1 MQTNSRGALA
11 GALFLLSTI
20 APFILCD
27 VRFTSPPAGASLQA
41 GQTLIVSWN
50 DSKESVS
57 LDPFTSYSL
66 FLCAG
71 GDEAESQVSLDRPT
85 PALKETFFGI
95 GDSANIFVHSQL
107 EVAII
112 EPKGQFSEGN
122 EIHTVIPAN
131 VGASFANAYFL
142 KIHAATTHGFETITL
157 SDRFSINGMTGT
169 FPTAVLDGLEKLSD
183 GPALQIQKRDPQAP
197 AAAPAGGAAAAGAA
211 PAAPAAAPAAGAA
224 GAGGPGAPADYAVPY
239 TLQTGLIRYAP
250 MQKPPGTHITAK
262 TASRKYPT
270 SSVRIATTF
279 LPTPSQT
286 TTFTMALTNTP
297 ASSHPFRASP
307 APQPQDDMQKFLNRW
322 RD

>member
-41 GQTLIVSWN
+41 GQTLIISWN

-57 LDPFTSYSL
+57 LDPFASYSL

-71 GDEAESQVSLDRPT
+71 GDEAESQNAS
-85 PALKETFFGI
+85 
-95 GDSANIFVHSQL
+95 S
-107 EVAII
+107 
-112 EPKGQFSEGN
+112 
-122 EIHTVIPAN
+122 HTHPYL
-131 VGASFANAYFL
+131 SFL
-142 KIHAATTHGFETITL
+142 KIHAATTHGLESISL

-169 FPTAVLDGLEKLSD
+169 FPTAVLDGLAKLSD
-183 GPALQIQKRDPQAP
+183 SPALQIQKRDPQAP
-197 AAAPAGGAAAAGAA
+197 AAPPAGGAAAAGAA
-211 PAAPAAAPAAGAA
+211 PVAPAAAPAAGAA

-262 TASRKYPT
+262 MASRKYPT

-297 ASSHPFRASP
+297 ASSHAFRVFIRSLIPFGLGEPKA
-307 APQPQDDMQKFLNRW
+307 
-322 RD
+322 